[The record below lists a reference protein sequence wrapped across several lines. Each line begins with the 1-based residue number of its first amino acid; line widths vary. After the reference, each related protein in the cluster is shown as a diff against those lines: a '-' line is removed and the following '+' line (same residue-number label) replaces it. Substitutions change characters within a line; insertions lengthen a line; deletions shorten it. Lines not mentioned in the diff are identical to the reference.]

1 MLYFSPT
8 DLKTKEKGKMP
19 AEKVKESEKGGLEGK
34 GEKIT
39 VTVES
44 AHDQP
49 THDFDIRA
57 RLLAFLWL
65 LPNPVHRDQVYA
77 AINDQ
82 GSPEPLPL
90 HGTVV
95 RKIYKYFKLNYKI
108 KIEIEIEFR
117 FFSPFLNIY
126 IFIRFN
132 I

>member
-1 MLYFSPT
+1 MIYFSLT

-19 AEKVKESEKGGLEGK
+19 AEKVKETTEKGLEDE
-34 GEKIT
+34 GEKNT
-39 VTVES
+39 VRVES
-44 AHDQP
+44 AQDQP
-49 THDFDIRA
+49 THDFDMRE

-95 RKIYKYFKLNYKI
+95 G
-108 KIEIEIEFR
+108 EFG
-117 FFSPFLNIY
+117 
-126 IFIRFN
+126 
-132 I
+132 